1 MSSNFILSIC
11 LLIMLDTLL
20 LRPSLHCNT
29 SLRFTTLHSTTI
41 HYTYRHFTSSHL
53 HFTTLSFGLTHLH
66 FLSFYFTSH
75 HQTRYST
82 FLISKLMSK
91 IMNPFTALKNLSP
104 FYFTSLFLSLIL
116 STLLTSLY
124 FAIHIYN
131 SLSLTSLPFTFYRL
145 HFPSL
150 VSTFLTHVFK
160 ICVLPWEVPIAPLCQ
175 NYKAAYPQSG
185 NIW

>member
-91 IMNPFTALKNLSP
+91 IIKPFTALKSLSP
-104 FYFTSLFLSLIL
+104 FHFTSLFIFYFIFFFTYINPSLHF
-116 STLLTSLY
+116 TLLFIST
-124 FAIHIYN
+124 
-131 SLSLTSLPFTFYRL
+131 T

-150 VSTFLTHVFK
+150 RFPSLFSVYTSDTLVTVYR
-160 ICVLPWEVPIAPLCQ
+160 VPIV
-175 NYKAAYPQSG
+175 
-185 NIW
+185 